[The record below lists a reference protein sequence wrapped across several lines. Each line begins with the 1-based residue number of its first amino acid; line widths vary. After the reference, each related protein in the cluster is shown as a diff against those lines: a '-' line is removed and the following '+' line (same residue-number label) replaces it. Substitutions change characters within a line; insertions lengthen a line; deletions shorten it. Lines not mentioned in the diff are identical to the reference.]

1 MMSWEAVFQHQTLD
15 GMGIG
20 RESVESHRVVE
31 VNANGWPRFQN
42 KLLWCSRYKELVN
55 RIDLCNSTA
64 MIKHKRFKSGTALR
78 ESFEKRVDIITL
90 QHLEMLKALQ
100 RNKSTQ
106 WLSCICKAH
115 AVEA

>member
-1 MMSWEAVFQHQTLD
+1 
-15 GMGIG
+15 MGVG

-42 KLLWCSRYKELVN
+42 KLLWCSRSKELVN

-64 MIKHKRFKSGTALR
+64 MLEHKRFKSGTALR

-90 QHLEMLKALQ
+90 QHLSVENREIEARSVERKE
-100 RNKSTQ
+100 TQ
-106 WLSCICKAH
+106 VIYLCT
-115 AVEA
+115 V